1 MRSLAHECAVRVD
14 ARSAECLVFTFKEGL
29 LSAVAHDLKIRGTKF
44 VIEGDE
50 HARTLDAR
58 FDARSLRVVCAMN
71 GGVESRGTL
80 STANK
85 REIESKILR
94 DVLEAEQYPEIHFEA
109 SSIDEKGDGYV
120 VKGTLTLHG
129 RRRQISVRA
138 RRDGD
143 RYVAEASI
151 HQPDFGIRP
160 YSAMFGTLRV
170 QADLTVRVSVPI
182 PSTVGV

>member
-1 MRSLAHECAVRVD
+1 LKVQVVRVD
-14 ARSAECLVFTFKEGL
+14 AAAAECLVFTFKEGL
-29 LSAVAHDLKIRGTKF
+29 LSAVAHDLKIRVTKF
-44 VIEGDE
+44 AIEGDE
-50 HARTLDAR
+50 QTRTFDAR

-71 GGVESRGTL
+71 DGVESRGTL

-85 REIESKILR
+85 REIEGNIVR
-94 DVLEAEQYPEIHFEA
+94 DVLEAEQYPEIHFVA
-109 SSIDEKGDGYV
+109 ASIDEKGDGYV
-120 VKGTLTLHG
+120 VKGALTLHG
-129 RRRQISVRA
+129 KRRQITVRVQ
-138 RRDGD
+138 RDGD
-143 RYVAEASI
+143 RYVAEARI